1 MSRFL
6 WETSGAYRALVRVT
20 ARSKL
25 AMGVFVVVSCVAVP
39 LGATYAVMGATNPDG
54 AEDARAR
61 EVLAGRGMSGR
72 RESLDSRMLRE
83 RNRQNLMD
91 MLRDA
96 NDGGANMDARWK
108 KALGK
113 RT

>member
-1 MSRFL
+1 
-6 WETSGAYRALVRVT
+6 
-20 ARSKL
+20 
-25 AMGVFVVVSCVAVP
+25 
-39 LGATYAVMGATNPDG
+39 
-54 AEDARAR
+54 
-61 EVLAGRGMSGR
+61 
-72 RESLDSRMLRE
+72 MLRE